1 MKQGKMDKRR
11 AGWMGALL
19 ALAAGTAAAEESR
32 WVIDSELTATHDS
45 NVSRAERERDT
56 LNDHNLLAGAGLSA
70 AFEPSFGTALNL
82 RAFLE
87 GEAWSE
93 IDTLNRATAGGQ
105 VTGRWAPGQGYR
117 APVLQLTLTLQT
129 DNYEVR
135 QRDSSVY
142 AAQFSATQRANDRVR
157 VSYGLEATERRSEGT
172 VFDGTQG
179 RVFINGDF
187 EIDPR
192 WSAYTGYSH
201 VRGDTFSSA
210 QLSFCNGAPA
220 ADIFGLISASEAL
233 ESDEAF
239 NETFCGSWIAY
250 RLKAQTHVLTLGLN
264 RAFGHHLSA
273 DFSVQGVQV
282 NGQGDN
288 DYQRVLV
295 RAGLLARF

>member
-1 MKQGKMDKRR
+1 MKQGMMMVRR
-11 AGWMGALL
+11 ASWLGALL
-19 ALAAGTAAAEESR
+19 ALVAGTAGAEESR
-32 WVIDSELTATHDS
+32 WVVDSEVTATHDS
-45 NVSRAERERDT
+45 NVSRAERERDI
-56 LNDHNLLAGAGLSA
+56 LSDHNLLASAGLSA
-70 AFEPSFGTALNL
+70 AFEPSFRTALNV

-105 VTGRWAPGQGYR
+105 VTGRWAPGKGYR
-117 APVLQLTLTLQT
+117 APVLQLTLTLQA
-129 DNYEVR
+129 DDYDVR
-135 QRDSSVY
+135 QRDSLVY
-142 AAQFSATQRANDRVR
+142 AAQLSASQRVNDRIR
-157 VSYGLEATERRSEGT
+157 VSYGMEATERRSEGT

-179 RVFINGDF
+179 RVFVNGDF
-187 EIDPR
+187 ELDR
-192 WSAYTGYSH
+192 HWSAYTGYSH
-201 VRGDTFSSA
+201 LRGDTFSSA

-220 ADIFGLISASEAL
+220 VDIFGLISASEAL
-233 ESDEAF
+233 ESDKAF

>member
-1 MKQGKMDKRR
+1 MRRLTSGLR
-11 AGWMGALL
+11 AGWPAVVL
-19 ALAAGTAAAEESR
+19 ALATGVASAEESR
-32 WVIDSELTATHDS
+32 WVVDSELTAMQDS

-56 LNDHNLLAGAGLSA
+56 LSDQSLLAGAGLSA
-70 AFEPSFGTALNL
+70 LFEPSFSTALNV

-87 GEAWSE
+87 GEAWRE
-93 IDTLNRATAGGQ
+93 IDTLNRASAGAQ
-105 VTGRWAPGQGYR
+105 VSGRWSPGRGYR
-117 APVLQLTLTLQT
+117 APVLQLMLTLQA
-129 DNYEVR
+129 DDYDVH
-135 QRDSSVY
+135 QRDSLVY
-142 AAQFSATQRANDRVR
+142 AAQLSASQRVNDRIR
-157 VSYGLEATERRSEGT
+157 VSYGMEATERRSEGT

-179 RVFINGDF
+179 RVFVNGDF
-187 EIDPR
+187 ELDR
-192 WSAYTGYSH
+192 HWSAYTGYSH
-201 VRGDTFSSA
+201 LRGDTFSSA

-220 ADIFGLISASEAL
+220 VDIFGLISASEAL
-233 ESDEAF
+233 ESDKAF
-239 NETFCGSWIAY
+239 NDTFCGSWIAY

>member
-1 MKQGKMDKRR
+1 MRQLTSGPR
-11 AGWMGALL
+11 AGWPAVVL
-19 ALAAGTAAAEESR
+19 ALATGVASAEESR
-32 WVIDSELTATHDS
+32 WVVDSELTATQDS

-56 LNDHNLLAGAGLSA
+56 LGDQSLLAGAGLSA
-70 AFEPSFGTALNL
+70 LFEPSFSTAVNV

-87 GEAWSE
+87 GEAWRE

-105 VTGRWAPGQGYR
+105 VTGRWAPGRGYR
-117 APVLQLTLTLQT
+117 APVLQLTLTLQA
-129 DNYEVR
+129 DDYEVR
-135 QRDSSVY
+135 QRDSLVY
-142 AAQFSATQRANDRVR
+142 AAQLSASQRVNDRIR
-157 VSYGLEATERRSEGT
+157 VSYGMEATERRSEGT

-179 RVFINGDF
+179 RVFVNGDF
-187 EIDPR
+187 EIDR
-192 WSAYTGYSH
+192 FWSAYTGYSH

-210 QLSFCNGAPA
+210 QLSFCNSAPA

-239 NETFCGSWIAY
+239 NEVFCGRWIAY

-264 RAFGHHLSA
+264 RSFGHHLSA
-273 DFSVQGVQV
+273 DVSVQGVQV
-282 NGQGDN
+282 NGLGDN

>member
-1 MKQGKMDKRR
+1 MKRMTRTGRR
-11 AGWMGALL
+11 AAGIAALL
-19 ALAAGTAAAEESR
+19 VLAAGNAGAAE
-32 WVIDSELTATHDS
+32 WVIDSEATATHDS
-45 NVSRAERERDT
+45 NVSRAERERDI
-56 LNDHNLLAGAGLSA
+56 LSDQSLLVAAGLSA
-70 AFEPSFGTALNL
+70 LFEPSFSTALNV
-82 RAFLE
+82 RAFVE
-87 GEAWSE
+87 GEAWRE

-105 VTGRWAPGQGYR
+105 VSGRWAPGQGYR
-117 APVLQLTLTLQT
+117 APVLQLMLTLQA
-129 DNYEVR
+129 DDYDVR
-135 QRDSSVY
+135 QRDSLVY
-142 AAQFSATQRANDRVR
+142 AAQLSASQRVNDRIR

-179 RVFINGDF
+179 RVFVNGDF
-187 EIDPR
+187 ELDR
-192 WSAYTGYSH
+192 HWSAYTGYSH
-201 VRGDTFSSA
+201 LRGDTFSSA

-220 ADIFGLISASEAL
+220 VDIFGLISASEAL
-233 ESDEAF
+233 ESDKAF